1 MSSRGV
7 SMLGNNIR
15 GPTTF
20 AWDITRVIQFIE
32 CNIHHDYESFQM
44 DR

>member
-15 GPTTF
+15 GLATF
-20 AWDITRVIQFIE
+20 VWEITRVIRLIE